1 MRNASF
7 KSDGVDVNSS
17 KHMVRLL
24 FTSEMCVVSEAAS
37 QLMQLVHKTLEVAL
51 FGLVQFNIRRGW
63 DSKLIFS
70 TGCLCVFCK
79 GCFRVLLRCS
89 RFYTSI

>member
-1 MRNASF
+1 MRNSSF

-37 QLMQLVHKTLEVAL
+37 QLIQLVHKTLEVAL
-51 FGLVQFNIRRGW
+51 FRDCAI
-63 DSKLIFS
+63 
-70 TGCLCVFCK
+70 
-79 GCFRVLLRCS
+79 
-89 RFYTSI
+89 